1 MRFQNDYCVNLLFVS
16 SLLGCNPK
24 LDIENKQKS
33 FVSHTIINRHISGQ
47 QLGVVCQH
55 LEGR

>member
-1 MRFQNDYCVNLLFVS
+1 MITYVNLLFVS